1 MKKKWSEL
9 TTQQLGQIGEYHA
22 KMEFISYGYEIYT
35 PDIDDHG
42 VDFIAKDKAGVFY
55 EVQVKSICRAK
66 YVYIPKDKMS
76 LKEHHLLYFLH
87 FIDGELPSTY
97 IIPSTAWRTP
107 SALLVDKEYGL
118 GKKSKPEW
126 GINYS
131 KKNLRLLEQ
140 YISERYFTTK

>member
-9 TTQQLGQIGEYHA
+9 TTQQLGQIGEYYA

-66 YVYIPKDKMS
+66 YVYISKDKMS
-76 LKEHHLLYFLH
+76 LEEHHLLYFLH
-87 FIDGELPSTY
+87 FIDGEMSFTY
-97 IIPSTAWRTP
+97 IENAECITGRQRIWFR
-107 SALLVDKEYGL
+107 
-118 GKKSKPEW
+118 
-126 GINYS
+126 
-131 KKNLRLLEQ
+131 
-140 YISERYFTTK
+140 

>member
-66 YVYIPKDKMS
+66 YVYIPKDFPVPHQSIS
-76 LKEHHLLYFLH
+76 LS
-87 FIDGELPSTY
+87 LPS
-97 IIPSTAWRTP
+97 INARISSNDLSLW
-107 SALLVDKEYGL
+107 EYA
-118 GKKSKPEW
+118 S
-126 GINYS
+126 
-131 KKNLRLLEQ
+131 
-140 YISERYFTTK
+140 